1 MMFLSLG
8 GTAHRIDSTVLDY
21 AINMTAS
28 DQHSSRTTLADVAR
42 LAGVSVSTAS
52 IAFSGSGPI
61 SLSTRER
68 VLAAAAE
75 LGYDGPDPRARSLRQ
90 GRSGVIGIVLES
102 RLRYAFRDPVTS
114 ITLDGI
120 AEGLGGE
127 SNGLLLLTD
136 TGAGDA
142 TIETAAVDAV
152 VLLSCSRRFD
162 RSIEVLR
169 RRGIPVVSIEGPP
182 RPELV
187 EITLD
192 NREASTAAAEYLRG
206 LGHERVGIVALPTAI
221 DVEPRFIGADTP
233 IAIEVT
239 RARLAGARS
248 VYPDAPAHSTWHNT
262 PEDGLRATLQLLA
275 GPDAD
280 RPTAIIAQAD
290 LLAVGAIRAIEE
302 LGLRVPED
310 ISVIGFD
317 GIRIDGLEH
326 DLTTMVQPANDKGQA
341 AGRVV
346 AELLVGSPGTAPAPA
361 HPLAF
366 TCTLHRGT
374 TTAPPPSFQRSPLAT
389 D

>member
-1 MMFLSLG
+1 
-8 GTAHRIDSTVLDY
+8 
-21 AINMTAS
+21 MTAS
-28 DQHSSRTTLADVAR
+28 DQHSAKTTLADVAR

-61 SLSTRER
+61 SDATRER
-68 VLAAAAE
+68 VRTAAAE

-102 RLRYAFRDPVTS
+102 RLRFAFRDPVTS

-136 TGAGDA
+136 SGTGDA
-142 TIETAAVDAV
+142 TIETANVDAMM
-152 VLLSCSRRFD
+152 LLSCSRRFD

-169 RRGIPVVSIEGPP
+169 RRGIPVVSIEGPS

-192 NREASTAAAEYLRG
+192 NREASRTAAEYLRG
-206 LGHERVGIVALPTAI
+206 LCHERVGIVALSTVIEA
-221 DVEPRFIGADTP
+221 EPRFINADTP
-233 IAIEVT
+233 ITIKVT
-239 RARLAGARS
+239 RERLAGARA
-248 VYPDAPAHSTWHNT
+248 VYPDAPAHSTLHNT
-262 PEDGLRATLQLLA
+262 PEDGRRATLALLVGA
-275 GPDAD
+275 PDE

-302 LGLRVPED
+302 LGLRVPQD

-326 DLTTMVQPANDKGQA
+326 DLTTMVQPANAKGQA

-346 AELLVGSPGTAPAPA
+346 AELLAAAPGAPAMSA

-366 TCTLHRGT
+366 TCTLHPGT
-374 TTAPPPSFQRSPLAT
+374 TTAPPPPPHP
-389 D
+389 

>member
-1 MMFLSLG
+1 
-8 GTAHRIDSTVLDY
+8 
-21 AINMTAS
+21 MTAS
-28 DQHSSRTTLADVAR
+28 DQHSARTTLADVAR

-61 SLSTRER
+61 SDSTRER
-68 VLAAAAE
+68 VRAAAAE
-75 LGYDGPDPRARSLRQ
+75 LGYGGPDPRARSLRQ

-102 RLRYAFRDPVTS
+102 RLRFAFRDPVTS

-136 TGAGDA
+136 SGAGDA

-152 VLLSCSRRFD
+152 VLLSCSHRFD

-192 NREASTAAAEYLRG
+192 NREAAGLAADYLRG
-206 LGHERVGIVALPTAI
+206 LGHQRVGIVALPTVIEA
-221 DVEPRFIGADTP
+221 EPAFIRADTP

-239 RARLAGARS
+239 RERLAGVRA
-248 VYPDAPAHSTWHNT
+248 VYPDAPAHSTLHNT
-262 PEDGLRATLQLLA
+262 PEDGRLATLELLA
-275 GPDAD
+275 GPPAD

-310 ISVIGFD
+310 VSVIGFD

-326 DLTTMVQPANDKGQA
+326 DLTTMVQPANEKGRA
-341 AGRVV
+341 AGRAV
-346 AELLVGSPGTAPAPA
+346 AELLAASTDAVKTPA

-366 TCTLHRGT
+366 TCSLHIGS
-374 TTAPPPSFQRSPLAT
+374 TTAPPQAVAAT

>member
-1 MMFLSLG
+1 M
-8 GTAHRIDSTVLDY
+8 LDY
-21 AINMTAS
+21 DINMTAS
-28 DQHSSRTTLADVAR
+28 DQHTAKKTLADVAR

-61 SLSTRER
+61 SEATRGR
-68 VLAAAAE
+68 VRAAAAE

-120 AEGLGGE
+120 AEGLGAE

-136 TGAGDA
+136 SGTGDA

-206 LGHERVGIVALPTAI
+206 LGHERVAIVALPTVI
-221 DVEPRFIGADTP
+221 EVEPGFIGADTFVG
-233 IAIEVT
+233 IEVT
-239 RARLAGARS
+239 RQRLDGVRA
-248 VYPDAPAHSTWHNT
+248 VYPDAPAHSTLHNT
-262 PEDGLRATLQLLA
+262 PEDGHRATLVLLT
-275 GPDAD
+275 GPLAT

-326 DLTTMVQPANDKGQA
+326 DLTTMVQPANEKGQA

-346 AELLVGSPGTAPAPA
+346 AELLAAATGALATPA

-366 TCTLHRGT
+366 TCTLHPGT
-374 TTAPPPSFQRSPLAT
+374 TTAPAAT

>member
-1 MMFLSLG
+1 MF
-8 GTAHRIDSTVLDY
+8 DY

-28 DQHSSRTTLADVAR
+28 DQHTGRTTLADVAR

-61 SLSTRER
+61 SDSTRER
-68 VLAAAAE
+68 VRAAAAE

-120 AEGLGGE
+120 AEGLGAE

-136 TGAGDA
+136 SGSGDA

-187 EITLD
+187 EITVD
-192 NREASTAAAEYLRG
+192 NRAASTTAAEYLRG
-206 LGHERVGIVALPTAI
+206 LGHERVAVVALPTVI
-221 DVEPRFIGADTP
+221 EVEPGFITDDTP
-233 IAIEVT
+233 IGIQVT
-239 RARLAGARS
+239 RERLDGVRE
-248 VYPDAPAHSTWHNT
+248 VYPDAPAHSTLHNT
-262 PEDGLRATLQLLA
+262 PEDGRLATLQILA
-275 GPDAD
+275 GPAAQ

-310 ISVIGFD
+310 VSVVGFD
-317 GIRIDGLEH
+317 GIRIDGLEY
-326 DLTTMVQPANDKGQA
+326 DLTTMAQPAGAKGRA

-346 AELLVGSPGTAPAPA
+346 AELLAASPGTPPTPA

-366 TCTLHRGT
+366 TCTLHVGT
-374 TTAPPPSFQRSPLAT
+374 TTAPPPR
-389 D
+389 

>member
-1 MMFLSLG
+1 
-8 GTAHRIDSTVLDY
+8 
-21 AINMTAS
+21 
-28 DQHSSRTTLADVAR
+28 
-42 LAGVSVSTAS
+42 
-52 IAFSGSGPI
+52 
-61 SLSTRER
+61 
-68 VLAAAAE
+68 
-75 LGYDGPDPRARSLRQ
+75 
-90 GRSGVIGIVLES
+90 
-102 RLRYAFRDPVTS
+102 
-114 ITLDGI
+114 
-120 AEGLGGE
+120 
-127 SNGLLLLTD
+127 
-136 TGAGDA
+136 
-142 TIETAAVDAV
+142 

>member
-1 MMFLSLG
+1 M
-8 GTAHRIDSTVLDY
+8 LDY
-21 AINMTAS
+21 DINMTAS
-28 DQHSSRTTLADVAR
+28 DQHTAKKTLADVAR

-61 SLSTRER
+61 SEATRGR
-68 VLAAAAE
+68 VRAAAAE

-120 AEGLGGE
+120 AEGLGAE

-136 TGAGDA
+136 SGTGDA

-206 LGHERVGIVALPTAI
+206 LGHERVAVVALPTVIEA
-221 DVEPRFIGADTP
+221 EPGFIGADTFVG
-233 IAIEVT
+233 IEVT
-239 RARLAGARS
+239 RQRLDGVRA
-248 VYPDAPAHSTWHNT
+248 VYPDAPAHSTLHNT
-262 PEDGLRATLQLLA
+262 PEDGHRATLVLLA
-275 GPDAD
+275 GPLAT

-317 GIRIDGLEH
+317 GIRIDGLKH
-326 DLTTMVQPANDKGQA
+326 DLTTMVQPANEKGLA

-346 AELLVGSPGTAPAPA
+346 AELLAAATGALATPA

-366 TCTLHRGT
+366 TCTLHPGT
-374 TTAPPPSFQRSPLAT
+374 TTAPAAT